1 MRLLRHQLHLL
12 VWTVPQ
18 RRVAGALGRSDTW
31 LKLIAKSLEV
41 PTPPPG
47 YWSKQRQGRAPARAP
62 LPDADRV
69 QLTPINIAREELV
82 RLLEEACADDATRHA
97 LLTDQRP
104 PPSPPTG
111 NWLSTNAPPASTTPA
126 AAQISGA
133 DGGAG
138 EPERGSRDARTDAGG
153 KRGQTQHATSLG
165 RGGPPVPLGECL
177 LPVSSEQLQM
187 LGDELERHQRAAHFI
202 EAIEAQLSQQPPHT
216 RAFLVCWVVLAREQL
231 DALDPVQRWIG
242 ACSRAA
248 AQGEWPPLVR
258 LAGP

>member
-18 RRVAGALGRSDTW
+18 RRVADALGRSDTW

-47 YWSKQRQGRAPARAP
+47 YWSKQKQGRAPARAP

-97 LLTDQRP
+97 LLTDQGP

-111 NWLSTNAPPASTTPA
+111 TWLSDNTLPESTTPA
-126 AAQISGA
+126 AAGISGA
-133 DGGAG
+133 DSVEA
-138 EPERGSRDARTDAGG
+138 EPERGSREGRTDAGV
-153 KRGQTQHATSLG
+153 KRGRTQHAAPLG
-165 RGGPPVPLGECL
+165 CGRPSVPLGECL
-177 LPVSSEQLQM
+177 LPVSSEQLRA
-187 LGDELERHQRAAHFI
+187 LGDELDRHQRAAHFI
-202 EAIEAQLSQQPPHT
+202 AAIEAQLPQQPPRT
-216 RAFLVCWVVLAREQL
+216 RAFLACWVVLAREQL
-231 DALDPVQRWIG
+231 DALDPVQRWIC
-242 ACSRAA
+242 ACSQAA
-248 AQGEWPPLVR
+248 AQGEWPPLGR
-258 LAGP
+258 LAP